1 MKKDIKKITFE
12 LIQII
17 KQFDVK
23 VTKGK
28 PEKKKKVK
36 LQKKKRK
43 EKKTLALKIEKKNKA
58 ISGEPSKSNLI

>member
-28 PEKKKKVK
+28 PEKKKVK
-36 LQKKKRK
+36 LQKKK
-43 EKKTLALKIEKKNKA
+43 KKTLDLKIEKKNKA

>member
-28 PEKKKKVK
+28 PEKKKVK

>member
-28 PEKKKKVK
+28 PEKKKSNFR
-36 LQKKKRK
+36 KRK

>member
-28 PEKKKKVK
+28 PEKKS
-36 LQKKKRK
+36 QTSEKKKKKNISFKNRK
-43 EKKTLALKIEKKNKA
+43 KKNKT